1 MRAATI
7 MKHRLLAVAL
17 VMVTLAGCGQ
27 TQTSAPPTSSTQ
39 ATATASA
46 STPASSPADP
56 SACNAA
62 GDALVAAI
70 PADQRAA
77 YLCTDPAKVSLEVYA
92 AVDDD
97 AALQALQQQLDPIAS
112 KHTAQF
118 TLIRVDHSEAEI
130 IAKQNLD
137 DWPKQ
142 ARERLLPGLIGTAF
156 DIPNNAL
163 LITAL
168 TSTTWTEAEASKLL
182 GIRVTRRTFD
192 TYPSIPNR

>member
-1 MRAATI
+1 
-7 MKHRLLAVAL
+7 MKRGLLAVAL
-17 VMVTLAGCGQ
+17 VMVTLAGCAQ
-27 TQTSAPPTSSTQ
+27 TQTSAPPTSST
-39 ATATASA
+39 
-46 STPASSPADP
+46 STISTDPASSPADP

-77 YLCTDPAKVSLEVYA
+77 YLCTDPVTVSLEVYA

-97 AALQALQQQLDPIAS
+97 AALQALQQKLDPIAS

-130 IAKQNLD
+130 IAKQDLGG
-137 DWPKQ
+137 WSTQ

-168 TSTTWTEAEASKLL
+168 ASTTWTEAEASKLL
-182 GIRVTRRTFD
+182 GIRVTRRTFE